1 MSIFRVV
8 KIVFDRFVNNPSFAR
23 VVKLLY
29 IPPLRGGMYITFLT
43 ALARIASS
51 LSSAQQFDRLQ
62 EGERMNARQLSVER
76 LAQDV
81 LRCCAQAGSRGR
93 FTQHTTIFG
102 QSRACVYLYPA
113 ACVFAQPGAGL
124 SCRASGCRAVF
135 TPGDGSA
142 QLETTWG
149 VGGLT

>member
-51 LSSAQQFDRLQ
+51 LSSAQQFDRLR

-81 LRCCAQAGSRGR
+81 LRCCAQARSRGA
-93 FTQHTTIFG
+93 FSETHNEFLASTG
-102 QSRACVYLYPA
+102 LVYLSSVLLAFRA
-113 ACVFAQPGAGL
+113 A
-124 SCRASGCRAVF
+124 
-135 TPGDGSA
+135 
-142 QLETTWG
+142 
-149 VGGLT
+149 